1 MALTQIQLAK
11 SLEANQTS
19 VSLWKAQG
27 MPTESVDAA
36 RAWVAANIRR
46 RKSGKVTA
54 PTTSSNPAL
63 GPRARLDRAAEG
75 EIRHYELWK
84 AAANSEESNSR
95 TVAELAGAWRDSRK
109 AVAQAEQELGQFLSM
124 TKATLNKV
132 ETVTAIRGLTSALV
146 QDFSTFPWGEQ
157 ATSMLRK
164 HLATL
169 PPSLSEATAK
179 G

>member
-11 SLEANQTS
+11 ALGSNQTS

-27 MPTESVDAA
+27 MPTDSVEAA
-36 RAWVAANIRR
+36 QAWVAANIRR
-46 RKSGKVTA
+46 RKSGNVSA
-54 PTTSSNPAL
+54 PTASSNPAL
-63 GPRARLDRAAEG
+63 GPKARLDRAAEG
-75 EIRHYELWK
+75 EIRHYQLWK
-84 AAANSEESNSR
+84 AASGADEVNSR

-109 AVAQAEQELGQFLSM
+109 AVAQAEQELGQFLAM
-124 TKATLNKV
+124 TKATLNKQ
-132 ETVTAIRGLTSALV
+132 ETVTAIRGLISALV

>member
-1 MALTQIQLAK
+1 MALTQIQLAQVLN
-11 SLEANQTS
+11 STASAVT
-19 VSLWKAQG
+19 LWKAQG
-27 MPTESVDAA
+27 MPVDDPEAA
-36 RAWVAANIRR
+36 KAWVAANVRR
-46 RKSGKVTA
+46 RKSGKVMA
-54 PTTSSNPAL
+54 PTSTNPSL
-63 GPRARLDRAAEG
+63 GPKARLDRAAEG

-84 AAANSEESNSR
+84 AAANSEEANSR

-124 TKATLNKV
+124 TKATLNKA
-132 ETVTAIRGLTSALV
+132 ETVAAIRGLISAMV

>member
-1 MALTQIQLAK
+1 MALTQVQLAK
-11 SLEANQTS
+11 ALDANQTS
-19 VSLWKAQG
+19 ISLWKAQG
-27 MPTESVDAA
+27 MPTDSVDAA
-36 RAWVAANIRR
+36 KAWLAANIRR
-46 RKSGKVTA
+46 RKSGKVSA
-54 PTTSSNPAL
+54 PMPTTNPAL

-75 EIRHYELWK
+75 EIRHYQLWK
-84 AAANSEESNSR
+84 SAASAEDVNSR

-109 AVAQAEQELGQFLSM
+109 AVAQAEQELGQFLAM
-124 TKATLNKV
+124 TKATLNKQ
-132 ETVTAIRGLTSALV
+132 ETVTAIRGLISALV

-179 G
+179 D

>member
-11 SLEANQTS
+11 ALDANQTS

-27 MPTESVDAA
+27 MPTDSVDAA
-36 RAWVAANIRR
+36 RAWLAANIRR
-46 RKSGKVTA
+46 RKSGKVAA
-54 PTTSSNPAL
+54 PTTSTNPAL
-63 GPRARLDRAAEG
+63 GPKARLNRAAEG

-84 AAANSEESNSR
+84 AAANSEEANSR

-124 TKATLNKV
+124 TKATLNKA
-132 ETVTAIRGLTSALV
+132 ETVAAIRGLISAMV

-157 ATSMLRK
+157 ATLMLRK

>member
-1 MALTQIQLAK
+1 MTLTHTLLAQK
-11 SLEANQTS
+11 LDATPSAVT
-19 VSLWKAQG
+19 LWKAQG
-27 MPTESVDAA
+27 MPTDSVESA

-46 RKSGKVTA
+46 RKSGKVMA
-54 PTTSSNPAL
+54 PTTSTNPAL
-63 GPRARLDRAAEG
+63 GPKARLDRAAEG

-84 AAANSEESNSR
+84 AAANSEEANSR

-124 TKATLNKV
+124 TKATLNKA
-132 ETVTAIRGLTSALV
+132 ETVAAIRGLISAMV

>member
-36 RAWVAANIRR
+36 RAWLAANIRR

>member
-11 SLEANQTS
+11 ALETTPAS
-19 VSLWKAQG
+19 VTIWKSQG
-27 MPTESVDAA
+27 MPVTSVDEAK
-36 RAWVAANIRR
+36 AWVAANIRR
-46 RKSGKVTA
+46 RKSGKLTA
-54 PTTSSNPAL
+54 PTASSNPAL
-63 GPRARLDRAAEG
+63 GPKARLDRAAEG
-75 EIRHYELWK
+75 EIRHYQLWK
-84 AAANSEESNSR
+84 AASSVDEVNSR

-109 AVAQAEQELGQFLSM
+109 AVAQAEQELGQFLAM
-124 TKATLNKV
+124 TKATLNKQ
-132 ETVTAIRGLTSALV
+132 ETVTAIRGLISALV

>member
-11 SLEANQTS
+11 ELEANQAS

-27 MPTESVDAA
+27 MPTESVDTA
-36 RAWVAANIRR
+36 RAWLAANIRR

-54 PTTSSNPAL
+54 PTTSTNPAL

-124 TKATLNKV
+124 TKATLNKA
-132 ETVTAIRGLTSALV
+132 ETVAAVRGLISAMV

>member
-1 MALTQIQLAK
+1 MALTQIKLAK
-11 SLEANQTS
+11 ALETTPAS
-19 VSLWKAQG
+19 VTIWKSQG
-27 MPTESVDAA
+27 MPVTSVDEA

-46 RKSGKVTA
+46 RKSGKVLA
-54 PTTSSNPAL
+54 PASSNPAL
-63 GPRARLDRAAEG
+63 GPKARLDRAAEG

-84 AAANSEESNSR
+84 AASGADEVNSR

-109 AVAQAEQELGQFLSM
+109 AVAQAEQELGQFLAM
-124 TKATLNKV
+124 TKATLNKQ
-132 ETVTAIRGLTSALV
+132 ETVTAIRGLISALV

>member
-36 RAWVAANIRR
+36 RAWLAANIRR

-63 GPRARLDRAAEG
+63 GPRARLERAAEG